1 MLYRVLTDVVVVVHI
16 LFVLFAVA
24 GGLLLLRSKRFA
36 WIHLPAAIWAMLVEM
51 KGWMC
56 PLTPLENFFREK
68 SGEMGYKSGFI
79 EHYFFPLLYPE
90 VLTRRVQILLGVF
103 VLVINVG
110 IYGWVLSRIF
120 HEKT

>member
-16 LFVLFAVA
+16 LFVLFVLT
-24 GGLLLLRSKRFA
+24 GGFLLLRSKRFA
-36 WIHLPAAIWAMLVEM
+36 WIHLPAVMWAMLVEM

-68 SGEMGYKSGFI
+68 SGEIGYQTGFI
-79 EHYFFPLLYPE
+79 EHYFIPLLYPE
-90 VLTRRVQILLGVF
+90 ALTRRVQILLGVF
-103 VLVINVG
+103 VLVVNVG